1 MNLSRTFVLSFHF
14 FIFSQ
19 RPGRKRSSLDL
30 FMSNSLQPYQI
41 TVSNSV
47 VAIFQYIQNFQW
59 PFRRLDSSRV
69 RTNDLLSTGV
79 DKPQEPCSSWFFPP
93 ASLMWH
99 SYSFPFC
106 HSGFFGGFFFLYC
119 ASCLFPWV
127 AWNFSLP
134 LTLSQGWGIY
144 LWLQNVM

>member
-19 RPGRKRSSLDL
+19 RPGRKSSLDL
-30 FMSNSLQPYQI
+30 FMSNSLQPHQI
-41 TVSNSV
+41 TVSNTV

-106 HSGFFGGFFFLYC
+106 HKCFFFSFVL
-119 ASCLFPWV
+119 CLFV
-127 AWNFSLP
+127 SLSS
-134 LTLSQGWGIY
+134 LKLFFASDTWLQSWGIY